1 MQIDVKNTSWKRH
14 VQTQVGDWL
23 AASTWRRPFAVTLS
37 LKQRLPDAAGRID
50 TISASQNVRHF
61 ANLLG
66 RRCFGS
72 AHKRHG
78 RRIQMF
84 SVIEG
89 GVSKRLHVH
98 AIVDC
103 PRFDLELAFPE
114 VIQTAW
120 RQTKWGYREVDVRPC
135 DDGWLSYLLK
145 LRDKPDFDISL
156 DWQNCQLT
164 ERSTSDRV

>member
-1 MQIDVKNTSWKRH
+1 
-14 VQTQVGDWL
+14 
-23 AASTWRRPFAVTLS
+23 
-37 LKQRLPDAAGRID
+37 
-50 TISASQNVRHF
+50 
-61 ANLLG
+61 
-66 RRCFGS
+66 
-72 AHKRHG
+72 
-78 RRIQMF
+78 MF